1 MKGTNATMKK
11 IILAIITCAALAL
24 SLTACSPSENYGDY
38 DDSIATSADLFT
50 YKEGNGKITITK
62 YIGTDKK
69 VTIPHKI
76 KGISV
81 IRIGDYAFKNCTSL
95 ADITIPNSVKGIG
108 NQAFSNCE
116 SLAGITIPDSV
127 TAISYGAFKDC
138 KCDVTYK
145 GKTYTPEQYKE
156 LYNAIN
162 GG

>member
-1 MKGTNATMKK
+1 MKK
-11 IILAIITCAALAL
+11 KISAIIICAALAL
-24 SLTACSPSENYGDY
+24 SLTGCGTSENYEDY

-50 YKEGNGKITITK
+50 YKDRNGKITITK
-62 YIGTDKK
+62 YIGTDKN

-81 IRIGDYAFKNCTSL
+81 IKIGDYAFKNCTSL
-95 ADITIPNSVKGIG
+95 TGITIPNSVTVIG
-108 NQAFSNCE
+108 DWAFLNCE
-116 SLAGITIPDSV
+116 SLTSITIPDSV
-127 TAISYGAFKDC
+127 TAISYDAFRDC
-138 KCDVTYK
+138 VCDIIYK